1 MSKNIKNKKHS
12 QFSQKKF
19 FFDSFFYFMPSAF
32 SPKENNYNNSG
43 RLEYFSYYAKVNTL
57 PITFNQKKK
66 KKPLLHLQ
74 KGALPITY

>member
-1 MSKNIKNKKHS
+1 
-12 QFSQKKF
+12 
-19 FFDSFFYFMPSAF
+19 MPSAF

-66 KKPLLHLQ
+66 TPLLHLQ